1 MGVYRKQSA
10 QMSLWPMTDTDWWAE
25 ERAARERGFQIIA
38 GIDEAGR
45 GPLAGPVVA
54 ACVVLPPEVTLPG
67 VRDSKEMTPRQ
78 REHTYEMICRVGQ
91 VAIGVVSA
99 AEIDALNIVRATHQ
113 AMRHALNALP
123 TRPDIALID
132 GRPVHPFPIPQIAL
146 VKGDTRSIS
155 IAAASIVAKVTR
167 DRMMEEF
174 DREFP
179 QYGFAAHKGYPTPA
193 HLARLAEHGPC
204 ILHRRSFAP
213 VTQAIAAKRMLSPF
227 GSAKWTNL
235 SLVGDTPRAL
245 GESGET
251 VAAAH
256 LRVLGWRIL
265 REHYR
270 CSGGEVDLIAEDEG
284 TLVFV
289 EVKTRRGSTF
299 GEPAE
304 AVDARKRAR
313 LLAAAESYLASEH
326 GFDQACRFDV
336 VEVVFSRDE
345 RARVRHIR
353 NAFMADE

>member
-1 MGVYRKQSA
+1 MGVYCKPSA
-10 QMSLWPMTDTDWWAE
+10 QMSLWPMAETDWWAE
-25 ERAARERGFQIIA
+25 ERAAQERGFRTIA

-54 ACVVLPPEVTLPG
+54 ACVVLPPEADLPG
-67 VRDSKEMTPRQ
+67 VRDSKEMTPKQ
-78 REHTYEMICRVGQ
+78 REHAYEHICRIGS

-99 AEIDALNIVRATHQ
+99 AEIDAMSIVRATHQ

-132 GRPVHPFPIPQIAL
+132 GRPVRPFPIPQLAL

-155 IAAASIVAKVTR
+155 VAAASVVAKVTR

-179 QYGFAAHKGYPTPA
+179 QYGFAEHKGYPTPM

-213 VTQAIAAKRMLSPF
+213 VAQAYAAQRLMSPS
-227 GSAKWTNL
+227 GCVERPDLT
-235 SLVGDTPRAL
+235 LVEDARRAL

-265 REHYR
+265 RERYR
-270 CSGGEVDLIAEDEG
+270 CPGGEVDLIAEDNG

-289 EVKTRRGSTF
+289 EVKTRRGGPF
-299 GEPAE
+299 GGPAE
-304 AVDARKRAR
+304 AVDVRKRAR

-326 GFDQACRFDV
+326 GFDQVCRFDV